1 VEQLLDLAAGLPTRA
16 LAPGEHLITD
26 GTDED
31 VLYVLLDGAL
41 RVEKAGVSITTIAD
55 VGACIGEMSLLLGRP
70 ATTDVVAIEPSV
82 VAVASDARRRVN
94 EDPTLTLLLARM
106 LASRLHVMT
115 TYLAD
120 LKQQYA
126 EHEGGLGM
134 VDTVLGSLMRTSST
148 RRTLSS
154 ARDPHPEY

>member
-1 VEQLLDLAAGLPTRA
+1 VEELIELASGLPTRA
-16 LAPGEHLITD
+16 LVPGEHLITD

-41 RVEKAGVSITTIAD
+41 RVEKRGVPITTIGDA
-55 VGACIGEMSLLLGRP
+55 GACIGEMSLLLERP
-70 ATTDVVAIEPSV
+70 ATTDVVAIEPTV
-82 VAVASDARRRVN
+82 VAVASDARRRVH
-94 EDPTLTLLLARM
+94 EDPTLALLLARM

-134 VDTVLGSLMRTSST
+134 VDTVLGSLMRTGSA

>member
-1 VEQLLDLAAGLPTRA
+1 
-16 LAPGEHLITD
+16 
-26 GTDED
+26 
-31 VLYVLLDGAL
+31 L
-41 RVEKAGVSITTIAD
+41 RVEKAGVPITTIGER
-55 VGACIGEMSLLLGRP
+55 GACIGEMSLLLDRP
-70 ATTDVVAIEPSV
+70 ATTDVVAIEPAV
-82 VAVASDARRRVN
+82 VAVASDARRRID
-94 EDPTLTLLLARM
+94 EDGTLALLLARM